1 MAREATARLYDV
13 DQDSVLLKNLTRSG
27 KYDTGTI
34 TFRAKK
40 GKQIDLDKLHESIW
54 ATRLSGGTS
63 SGLVSLEVTVIG
75 EVAEMEQQTILKVA
89 SSAAHPAADTQ
100 FLLAKNP
107 APEHSQGFDSLRA
120 ALDRGERVVSVSGK
134 LDGWSG
140 VWPKMLRELP
150 AKPRRILVT
159 EFETAKESETRKEK

>member
-63 SGLVSLEVTVIG
+63 SGLVSLEVTAIG
-75 EVAEMEQQTILKVA
+75 EVVVIDQETILKVA
-89 SSAAHPAADTQ
+89 SSEAHTTADNR
-100 FLLAKNP
+100 FVLAKNL
-107 APEHSQGFDSLRA
+107 ATEHSTSFDSLRA
-120 ALDRGERVVSVSGK
+120 ALVRGERVVSVSGK
-134 LDGWSG
+134 LDGWTG
-140 VWPKMLRELP
+140 LWPKMLRELP

-159 EFETAKESETRKEK
+159 EFETAKEK